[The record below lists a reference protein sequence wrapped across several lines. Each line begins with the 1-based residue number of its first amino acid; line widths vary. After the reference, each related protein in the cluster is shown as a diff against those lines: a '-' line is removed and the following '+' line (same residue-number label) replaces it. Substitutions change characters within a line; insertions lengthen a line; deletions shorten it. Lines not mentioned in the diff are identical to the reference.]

1 MKIVFC
7 GPPHS
12 GKSVFIANLLEKMP
26 TDSMTIIRACP
37 DGEGNWS
44 NNENQDETS
53 MVRKKGKFTNTYI
66 EDACE
71 AIDNQKNKIVL
82 VDVGGV
88 MSKENE
94 EVFQHCDSF
103 IVLSSDEKKKAEWL
117 QFGTNF
123 GLDCVACLDSS
134 LVGHEE
140 VYTKQPYLQGRMV
153 GLERGQTLDDSRII
167 NEIVSNI
174 LKKSKYFE
182 QEDVQE
188 TNPKEVFIDDTKLG
202 FELGYGK
209 EIQNNEEMVVRQV
222 RWKEDAIPKLY
233 QCIPQKVKDTDT
245 VRLNGI
251 RANFILSAIC
261 KACRKNDVKNI
272 SLYDVRSNEYIPIKN
287 IPKQANLNECEGLD
301 YHIVENQDNLF
312 MNVDITKE
320 KYSLEDYE
328 KCVLPQIDE
337 NKSLYLS
344 GRLPNW
350 LLASITSSYQSSRIF
365 TFQPGKGFTCV
376 SSVDE
381 KELGMVATEIEGID
395 VKQYFED
402 KKNGEYDKS
411 QNIGKELI
419 IPPKKGIWGTIKTI
433 LEKIKNRKNSG
444 ITKEYKELP
453 NTLENIKVSPEK
465 ISHDIQ
471 PKKKARM
478 TALDNRDANR
488 E

>member
-12 GKSVFIANLLEKMP
+12 GKSVFIENLLKKMP

-44 NNENQDETS
+44 NNENQNETS
-53 MVRKKGKFTNTYI
+53 MVRKKGKFTNTFI
-66 EDACE
+66 QDACK
-71 AIDNQKNKIVL
+71 AIDNQTNKIVL
-82 VDVGGV
+82 VDAGGV

-103 IVLSSDEKKKAEWL
+103 VVLSSDEKKKEEWL
-117 QFGTNF
+117 QFGNDL
-123 GLDCVACLDSS
+123 GLDCIASLDSS
-134 LVGHEE
+134 LEGQEE
-140 VYTKQPYLQGRMV
+140 VYTELPYLQGRIV
-153 GLERGQTLDDSRII
+153 GLERGQTLENSPII
-167 NEIVSNI
+167 NGVISTI
-174 LKKSKYFE
+174 IKKSKYFE
-182 QEDVQE
+182 QESVQE
-188 TNPKEVFIDDTKLG
+188 TTPKEVFIDDTDLG

-209 EIQNNEEMVVRQV
+209 EIYTNKDMAVRQV
-222 RWKEDAIPKLY
+222 RWKEEAIPQLY
-233 QCIPQKVKDTDT
+233 QCISEKVKNTNT

-261 KACRKNDVKNI
+261 KACRQNNVENI
-272 SLYDVRSNEYIPIKN
+272 SLYDVRSSEYIPIKN

-301 YHIVENQDNLF
+301 YHIVESQDNLF
-312 MNVDITKE
+312 MDVDITKE

-328 KCVLPQIDE
+328 KCVLPEIDG

-365 TFQPGKGFTCV
+365 TFQPGRGFTCV
-376 SSVDE
+376 SSA
-381 KELGMVATEIEGID
+381 KKNELGTVATEIEGID

-402 KKNGEYDKS
+402 KKNGE

-419 IPPKKGIWGTIKTI
+419 VPQKKGIWGTIKTI
-433 LEKIKNRKNSG
+433 LEKIRNRKNSVKA
-444 ITKEYKELP
+444 KEYRELP
-453 NTLENIKVSPEK
+453 NTLENIKVPPEQ
-465 ISHDIQ
+465 ISHNISTKQ
-471 PKKKARM
+471 NTRTK
-478 TALDNRDANR
+478 TLENRDAK
-488 E
+488 